1 MSGSAADDLDGLLRE
16 LAERRRKGGRRVLRC
31 RLRRLSAKAAAAAR
45 RAADVGM
52 AGAAILVLLPV
63 FAAAWAAIRL
73 TSRGKAIF
81 VQTRVGR
88 HGRHFAFYKFRS
100 MVDGAEGCR
109 DELLGRNE
117 SADGVTFKMRKDPR
131 ITPVGRFL
139 RKFSIDE
146 LPQLW
151 NVIRGDMALVG
162 PRPPLPSETAQ
173 YTPEERKRL
182 DVTPGLTCLWQILG
196 RCEIPFKVQ
205 VLLDKAYIRRKGLW
219 RDVWIL
225 LRTVP
230 VVVSGRGAW

>member
-1 MSGSAADDLDGLLRE
+1 MSGSSADELEGLLGE
-16 LAERRRKGGRRVLRC
+16 LAERRRKGGRRVLRF
-31 RLRRLSAKAAAAAR
+31 RLRRLAEKAVSAAR
-45 RAADVGM
+45 RAADIGV
-52 AGAAILVLLPV
+52 ASVAILALLPV
-63 FAAAWAAIRL
+63 FAATWAVIRL

-88 HGRHFAFYKFRS
+88 HGRPFAFYKFRS
-100 MVDGAEGCR
+100 MVDGAEKLR
-109 DELLGRNE
+109 DGLLGQNE
-117 SADGVTFKMRKDPR
+117 SADGVTFKIRRDPR

-151 NVIRGDMALVG
+151 NVIRGDMTIVG
-162 PRPPLPSETAQ
+162 PRPPLPSEMAQ

-196 RCEIPFKVQ
+196 RCEIPFRVQ
-205 VLLDKAYIRRKGLW
+205 ARLDKAYIRRKGLW
-219 RDVWIL
+219 CDVWIL
-225 LRTVP
+225 LRTIP